1 MNTRTIFLPKSSTF
15 HSVRLGLKAVL
26 VSSLL
31 IFGHVLLT
39 TTAHAPTSLQLTP
52 ALPSALSTLSA
63 LIFLTLLWLTFT
75 LIEHTDISLRSGS
88 EREIDG
94 EKGMVFSRT
103 WFEGVCGV
111 VVLVFWSIYW
121 KEAELVMEAYSQH
134 LAGEFALI
142 PLVYFLT
149 LITQLALNLHLVASI
164 AVYGF
169 RNGLTSVGN
178 LDFWMGKMGW
188 WVGSVEL
195 GLVVVDAESMGAD
208 ARDIDLEKGQHIA

>member
-26 VSSLL
+26 ISSLL

-75 LIEHTDISLRSGS
+75 LIEHTDISFRSTS
-88 EREIDG
+88 EREIEG

-111 VVLVFWSIYW
+111 VVLVFWSVYW
-121 KEAELVMEAYSQH
+121 KEAELIMEAYSQH
-134 LAGEFALI
+134 LAGEF
-142 PLVYFLT
+142 VYFLT
-149 LITQLALNLHLVASI
+149 LISQLALNLHLISSVFVY
-164 AVYGF
+164 AV
-169 RNGLTSVGN
+169 RNGFSSVGN
-178 LDFWMGKMGW
+178 YDFWMGKMGW

-195 GLVVVDAESMGAD
+195 GLVVVEGAD
-208 ARDIDLEKGQHIA
+208 AGSEIDLEKGQHIA

>member
-26 VSSLL
+26 ISSLL

-88 EREIDG
+88 ERETER

-111 VVLVFWSIYW
+111 VVLVFWSVYW

-149 LITQLALNLHLVASI
+149 LISQLALNIHLISSI
-164 AVYGF
+164 FLYAF
-169 RNGLTSVGN
+169 RNGFSSVGN
-178 LDFWMGKMGW
+178 MEFWMGKMGW
-188 WVGSVEL
+188 WVGNVEL
-195 GLVVVDAESMGAD
+195 GLVVVDIESAGELE
-208 ARDIDLEKGQHIA
+208 IDLEKGQRMA

>member
-26 VSSLL
+26 ISSLL

-75 LIEHTDISLRSGS
+75 LIEHTDISFRSTS
-88 EREIDG
+88 EREIEG

-111 VVLVFWSIYW
+111 VVLVFWSVYW
-121 KEAELVMEAYSQH
+121 KEAELIMEVYSQH
-134 LAGEFALI
+134 LAGEF
-142 PLVYFLT
+142 VYFLT
-149 LITQLALNLHLVASI
+149 LISQLALNLHLISSI
-164 AVYGF
+164 FVYAV
-169 RNGLTSVGN
+169 RNGFSSVGN
-178 LDFWMGKMGW
+178 YDFWMGKMGW

-195 GLVVVDAESMGAD
+195 GLVVVEGAG
-208 ARDIDLEKGQHIA
+208 AGSEIDLEKGQHIA